1 MSSVKCVVIAAAGIG
16 KRLGRG
22 VPKCL
27 IELNGYPVYEYQL
40 KLFRNADE
48 IRMVVGFEDERVIKE
63 VTRSRRDVIF
73 VRNPA
78 FETTSTL
85 QSMFLGC
92 RGVKGKCLFIDGDM
106 IVSEQSFCNIEKQ
119 CEQDTE
125 FIGVTTDISED
136 PVYAAVRDGWVDGFC
151 RQGRSQYEWANIAY
165 VDSSRLQYLNTH
177 FYVQL
182 QKYLPLKAVEVER
195 LEIDTP
201 HDLEHAEKILAVR
214 RDFVSLAE
222 SNRW

>member
-1 MSSVKCVVIAAAGIG
+1 MSSVKCVVIAAAGLG

-27 IELNGYPVYEYQL
+27 IELKGHPVFEYQL
-40 KLFRNADE
+40 KLFQDIEE
-48 IRMVVGFEDERVIKE
+48 IRMVVGFSDEKVIKE
-63 VTRSRRDVIF
+63 VTQIRRDIIF

-92 RGVKGKCLFIDGDM
+92 QGVNGKCLFIDGDM
-106 IVSEQSFCNIEKQ
+106 IVSEKSFRNIEIQ
-119 CEQDTE
+119 CKEGTE
-125 FIGVTTDISED
+125 FIGVTPDISEN
-136 PVYAAVRDGWVDGFC
+136 PVYTMVRDGCADGFST
-151 RQGRSQYEWANIAY
+151 QGKYLYEWANIAY
-165 VDSSRLQYLNTH
+165 VDTSRLQYLNTH

-182 QKYLPLKAVEVER
+182 QKYLPMKALEVER

-201 HDLEHAEKILAVR
+201 DDLKHAENVLTARK
-214 RDFVSLAE
+214 DFVLL
-222 SNRW
+222 